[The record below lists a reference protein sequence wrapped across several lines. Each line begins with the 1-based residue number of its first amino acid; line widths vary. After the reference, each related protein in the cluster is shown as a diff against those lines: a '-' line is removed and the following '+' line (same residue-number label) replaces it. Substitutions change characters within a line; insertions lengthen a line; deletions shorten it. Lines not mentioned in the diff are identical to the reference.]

1 MELDIQSLRESLCKS
16 LCGEVT
22 LRQRKDGRISISTPF
37 RFPDGDALLMIAETI
52 PSGGIR
58 LSDCGHTL
66 MHLSYSMDVE
76 EVMKPGNRNDIFSKI
91 LLDHGIA
98 DQNGVLYVDVAVNE
112 IGAAVFSLGQALSQI
127 FDISF
132 LSRSRVSST
141 FYEDLESAIR
151 KLAPAARIHKDYI
164 VENKS
169 NASDYPVDYRV
180 DFPETKEPL
189 FLFGVPSN
197 EKAKLATLIIQH
209 WQSEGLSFVSFIVYQ
224 DQSKISRSDVARL
237 TNVGDQS
244 IASLDAISD
253 MKRKLEH
260 IYKLESTIPYET
272 A

>member
-1 MELDIQSLRESLCKS
+1 MDLDMQLLKESLCTS
-16 LCGEVT
+16 LCGEVS
-22 LRQRKDGRISISTPF
+22 LRLRKDGKITVSTPF
-37 RFPDGDALLMIAETI
+37 RFPDGDALLMIAEPT
-52 PSGGIR
+52 PTGGVR
-58 LSDCGHTL
+58 LSDFGHTL
-66 MHLSYSMDVE
+66 MHLSYSMDVDDI
-76 EVMKPGNRNDIFSKI
+76 MKPGNRNELFSKI

-98 DQNGVLYVDVAVNE
+98 FNNGAFYTEVSVKE
-112 IGAAVFSLGQALSQI
+112 IGKAVFSLGQALSQV

-132 LSRSRVSST
+132 LSRARVSST
-141 FYEDLESAIR
+141 FYEDLEKAVY
-151 KLAPAARIHKDYI
+151 KLAPTASIQKDYI
-164 VENKS
+164 VENRS
-169 NASDYPVDYRV
+169 RSADYPIDYRIQ
-180 DFPETKEPL
+180 FPGTAEPL

-209 WQSEGLSFVSFIVYQ
+209 WQSEELAFISFVVYQ

-260 IYKLESTIPYET
+260 IYRLESPSTLGT